1 MTTPIIVA
9 IITSATGLIT
19 GAITAIVTVSVTKS
33 LTVYRLNELKEDL
46 AELSVRVTKHN
57 NVLERTAVLE
67 RDVKTAFRLIDEN
80 RDRAN
85 K

>member
-57 NVLERTAVLE
+57 NVLERTSVLE